1 MSQRRISVWIAV
13 VGGLALVVGLLYA
26 NSAVANPAPPE
37 TLPRPARAVQAGG
50 MWTSGWAPINP
61 GQTLS
66 FNHNLGGDPNDYVV
80 ELMFLDTDA
89 GGLGIN
95 RRNYGGMEVSG
106 DWSGAHWQ
114 NLTANSIEVYRQP
127 DDGVA
132 DRIRV
137 SVGVAPSAPDYDSG
151 WLDINPGQTMTISH
165 NLGITATDLTVSL
178 WFSGTVRGIHQFG
191 YGGLAVDGPH
201 KMLGAHWQNLTDN
214 TVQVIRHPDDTDVE
228 QVRVVVVHGDPP
240 AYDSLQALGGWQN
253 VAAGTPFV
261 FNHNLHWNPTML
273 LVRGECYDPSGLRGI
288 HQLFAGGNHDWF
300 GGGHFQ
306 GANIQNLTD
315 DAVAAFRWAQDEFCP
330 EVRVRIWKRSIK
342 VYLPLVLNNH

>member
-26 NSAVANPAPPE
+26 SSAAANPAPPE
-37 TLPRPARAVQAGG
+37 KSSTPDRVAQATDG
-50 MWTSGWAPINP
+50 WSSGWVFINP

-66 FNHNLGGDPNDYVV
+66 FNHNLGGDPDDYVV
-80 ELMFLDTDA
+80 GLMFLDTAA
-89 GGLGIN
+89 GGFGIN
-95 RRNYGGMEVSG
+95 RRNYGGMEVNG

-127 DDGVA
+127 DDDAA
-132 DRIRV
+132 DRIRI
-137 SVGVAPSAPDYDSG
+137 SVGVAASAPDYDSG

-178 WFSGTVRGIHQFG
+178 WFSGTVRGIHQFA
-191 YGGLAVDGPH
+191 YGGLAVDGPQ

-214 TVQVIRHPDDTDVE
+214 TVEVIRHPDDTDVE

-240 AYDSLQALGGWQN
+240 AYDSLQALGGWQS
-253 VAAGTPFV
+253 VTAGTPFV
-261 FNHNLHWNPTML
+261 FNHNLHWSPAML

-306 GANIQNLTD
+306 GANIQNLTND
-315 DAVAAFRWAQDEFCP
+315 EVAVFRWAQDEFCP
-330 EVRVRIWKRSIK
+330 EVRVRIWKGSIK
-342 VYLPLVLNNH
+342 VYLPLVLSNH